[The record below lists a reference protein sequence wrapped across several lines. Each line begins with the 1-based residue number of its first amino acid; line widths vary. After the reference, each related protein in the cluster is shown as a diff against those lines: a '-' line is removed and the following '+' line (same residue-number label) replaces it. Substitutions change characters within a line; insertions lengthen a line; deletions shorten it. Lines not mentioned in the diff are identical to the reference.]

1 MQDDTVDLGAGI
13 GRIRWGDDG
22 ETVLGHYPG
31 ARPTKPRD
39 GVDPAT
45 GRRISTPVGL
55 LIKPLP
61 SVGLAAAVG
70 GLRQSGTLSGPPAL
84 ELE

>member
-1 MQDDTVDLGAGI
+1 MQDDTVDLAAGI
-13 GRIRWGDDG
+13 GRIRWADDS

-45 GRRISTPVGL
+45 GRRILTPVGL
-55 LIKPLP
+55 LIKPFLQL
-61 SVGLAAAVG
+61 GGAAG

-84 ELE
+84 S